1 MGTVSLE
8 KMAWSFLNV
17 LANNACE
24 NITNLQ
30 EEGVSR
36 EAGERVQKKFQKKNL
51 VPSTHM
57 VAKSICNFSSWGC
70 GTLFWLWRAPCTHV
84 MYGSTIQTGKTPIY
98 IKSK

>member
-1 MGTVSLE
+1 MGAGRVSLE

-36 EAGERVQKKFQKKNL
+36 EAGERVQKKLQKKTL

-57 VAKSICNFSSWGC
+57 VAKSICNFSFWG
-70 GTLFWLWRAPCTHV
+70 
-84 MYGSTIQTGKTPIY
+84 
-98 IKSK
+98 